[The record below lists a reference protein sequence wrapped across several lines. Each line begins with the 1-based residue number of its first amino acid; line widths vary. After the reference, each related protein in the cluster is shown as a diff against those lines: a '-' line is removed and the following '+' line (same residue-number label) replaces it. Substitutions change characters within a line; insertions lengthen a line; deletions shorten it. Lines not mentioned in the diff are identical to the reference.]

1 MTAPGRC
8 PVCGD
13 RPEPR
18 IERPPLRVVR
28 SPGCG
33 LEWQD
38 PFPGDA
44 ELAALYGDDYFA
56 RWGVRDEAGLARV
69 RAMKI
74 ESYGPLLDA
83 LQAVRPGGRLLD
95 VGCAFGFL
103 LDAARARGF
112 EAFGLD
118 LSAAAVAHA
127 RRAHRERVHVGPLDD
142 SAFPGVRFDAVTLV
156 DVLEHLPAPA
166 ELLARVRARLAP
178 GGALAALLP
187 NAASA
192 VRRLL
197 GARWPHY
204 AREHLWYWTPD
215 SLRRF
220 LAAQGFA
227 VVALRTGVRK
237 TYTGTYLHAYASC
250 LGGGFT
256 PVFRLLGPMRV
267 RVATGEMWVIARA
280 EDRAP

>member
-1 MTAPGRC
+1 MIAPERC

-13 RPEPR
+13 LPRPR
-18 IERPPLRVVR
+18 IDRPALRIVR

-38 PFPGDA
+38 PFPDAA

-56 RWGVRDEAGLARV
+56 RWGLTDDASFARV

-74 ESYGPLLDA
+74 ASCRPLLQA
-83 LQAVRPGGRLLD
+83 LRERRPGGRLLD
-95 VGCAFGFL
+95 VGCAYGFL
-103 LDAARARGF
+103 LDAARDLGF

-127 RRAHRERVHVGPLDD
+127 RKAHGARVHLGPLDD
-142 SAFPGVRFDAVTLV
+142 DAFPGARFDAVTLV
-156 DVLEHLPAPA
+156 DVLEHVPDPEAF
-166 ELLARVRARLAP
+166 LAQVRARLAP
-178 GGALAALLP
+178 GGTLAAVLP

-192 VRRLL
+192 VRRVL

-204 AREHLWYWTPD
+204 AREHLWYWTPG

-220 LAAQGFA
+220 LSAQGFPDL
-227 VVALRTGVRK
+227 ALRTGVRK
-237 TYTGTYLHAYASC
+237 TFTGTYLHAYARS
-250 LGGGFT
+250 LGGSFA
-256 PVFRLLGPMRV
+256 PAFRLLGSARV
-267 RVATGEMWVIARA
+267 RLPTGEMWVLARS
-280 EDRAP
+280 D